1 MGLDR
6 LCRYRLQYPVHTPD
20 TFILSSSPRYSIRFI
35 PRIHSSFPAVQG
47 TVSCSYPEYS
57 QPQVQYS
64 VHIQDAFILY
74 NSPRY
79 SIRFKS
85 WKPIHPFQQ
94 SQVQYLVR
102 ILNTVILS
110 KSPRYNIGFIFR
122 IYSSFSA
129 VPGTVSGSYPRYIH
143 PLLQSQV
150 QYPLHI
156 PDTFILFSSPR
167 YSIRF
172 IFWVNSSIPA
182 IPGTVSCSYPGYI
195 HPLLQSQVQYP
206 VHIPDTFIL
215 FYSPRYSIL
224 FISQINLSFTT
235 VPGTVSGSY
244 PGYIHP
250 LLQSQVQYPVHILGT
265 LIFF

>member
-20 TFILSSSPRYSIRFI
+20 TFILSSSPRYSIRFKS
-35 PRIHSSFPAVQG
+35 RIHLSFPAVQG

-156 PDTFILFSSPR
+156 PTHLSFSA
-167 YSIRF
+167 
-172 IFWVNSSIPA
+172 VQ
-182 IPGTVSCSYPGYI
+182 GTVSGSYSGYI
-195 HPLLQSQVQYP
+195 HPFQQSQVQYP

-215 FYSPRYSIL
+215 FCSPRYSI
-224 FISQINLSFTT
+224 
-235 VPGTVSGSY
+235 
-244 PGYIHP
+244 
-250 LLQSQVQYPVHILGT
+250 
-265 LIFF
+265 